1 MSLMRRFSGLAAA
14 LLLCGAAPMAAQY
27 FGKNKVQYSSF
38 TFQVIRT
45 EHFEVYFYE
54 RERAAALDAAR
65 MAGRG
70 YARLSRILHHQFQ
83 SRKPIILYASQSDF
97 QQTNVVD
104 ASGEGLG
111 GVTEFYKHRAVLP
124 FTGSYAEFEHVLQ
137 HEMVHQFQYD
147 IYSRGD

>member
-1 MSLMRRFSGLAAA
+1 
-14 LLLCGAAPMAAQY
+14 MA
-27 FGKNKVQYSSF
+27 
-38 TFQVIRT
+38 
-45 EHFEVYFYE
+45 
-54 RERAAALDAAR
+54 ERA
-65 MAGRG
+65 

-111 GVTEFYKHRAVLP
+111 GVTEFFKHRAVLP

-147 IYSRGD
+147 VYSRRRPGAAAPPLPPPHPPPRLPPPLPPPPPPAPTAPQPPLPPPAPPPPPHL